1 MNRLDQ
7 LKNQHKNITTLV
19 METKGLLST
28 LEDEKA
34 QQLIAKNISQLAG
47 ILKVHLGNE
56 DRFLYPEFMKST
68 DIKLRAKADKYIT
81 EMGDLNTVFTEFK
94 NQYNTSSKIKNNLS
108 VAKKDI
114 ESVFSAV
121 EKRIHKE
128 DHDLYILA
136 EKL

>member
-7 LKNQHKNITTLV
+7 LKDQHKNINRIIA
-19 METKGLLST
+19 ESKKLLST
-28 LEDEKA
+28 LEDDKT

-47 ILKVHLGNE
+47 ILKIHLGNE
-56 DRFLYPEFMKST
+56 DRFLYPEFMKSS
-68 DIKLRAKADKYIT
+68 DIKLRTKADNYIT

-94 NQYNTSSKIKNNLS
+94 NQYNTSSKIKKNQK

-114 ESVFSAV
+114 ETVFSAV

>member
-7 LKNQHKNITTLV
+7 LKNQHKSINTLIV
-19 METKGLLST
+19 ETKALLST
-28 LEDEKA
+28 LDDDKS

-47 ILKVHLGNE
+47 ILKIHLGNE
-56 DRFLYPEFMKST
+56 DRFLYPAFMKST
-68 DIKLRAKADKYIT
+68 DIKLRTKADKYIT
-81 EMGDLNTVFTEFK
+81 EMGDLSAVFTEFK
-94 NQYNTSSKIKNNLS
+94 NQYNTSSKIKNNLT

-114 ESVFSAV
+114 ETVFSAV

>member
-7 LKNQHKNITTLV
+7 LKSQHESINKIIAD
-19 METKGLLST
+19 TKKLLSK
-28 LEDEKA
+28 LEEEKT
-34 QQLIAKNISQLAG
+34 QLSIAKNISQLAG
-47 ILKVHLGNE
+47 ILKIHLGNE
-56 DRFLYPEFMKST
+56 DRFLYPEFMKSS
-68 DIKLRAKADKYIT
+68 DIKLRTKADNYIS

-94 NQYNTSSKIKNNLS
+94 NQYNTSYKIKKNLS

-114 ESVFSAV
+114 ETTFSAV

-128 DHDLYILA
+128 DHDLYVLA